1 MSNVNSTYTT
11 PVGTRLRPFEYDR
24 LRLVAD
30 AQGVTVS
37 ALLARL
43 ARNEMHDCAA

>member
-11 PVGTRLRPFEYDR
+11 PVATRLRPVEYDR

-30 AQGVTVS
+30 AQGETVS

-43 ARNEMHDCAA
+43 ARGALSCAA